1 MPGQSSTPGA
11 LDSDWFQYEGQTFVI
26 QNLVLQQMRG
36 GITQLVLNTD
46 RRLPD
51 ELVFQAGDE
60 EFRVSDAL
68 ALGANNNIPA
78 WRLDSR
84 LGWNEGETFQVG
96 LWRVFEFGSQ
106 EGAPYEGP
114 EPLNSLPA
122 DSHVDGTIAAGES
135 LNGEITASG
144 QFKFFKLLLE
154 HGKRYRLDMQ
164 GAATGRGTLSDPWIS
179 GINGAFQTPT
189 APNCSRFGMTKKADP
204 QPLSSCRRV
213 RKSCWTNT
221 DECMR

>member
-46 RRLPD
+46 QRLPD
-51 ELVFQAGDE
+51 ELVFQAVDE

-68 ALGANNNIPA
+68 ALGANNNIHA
-78 WRLDSR
+78 CRLESG

-114 EPLNSLPA
+114 EPLNFLPA
-122 DSHVDGTIAAGES
+122 DTHVDGTIAA
-135 LNGEITASG
+135 
-144 QFKFFKLLLE
+144 
-154 HGKRYRLDMQ
+154 
-164 GAATGRGTLSDPWIS
+164 
-179 GINGAFQTPT
+179 
-189 APNCSRFGMTKKADP
+189 
-204 QPLSSCRRV
+204 
-213 RKSCWTNT
+213 
-221 DECMR
+221 